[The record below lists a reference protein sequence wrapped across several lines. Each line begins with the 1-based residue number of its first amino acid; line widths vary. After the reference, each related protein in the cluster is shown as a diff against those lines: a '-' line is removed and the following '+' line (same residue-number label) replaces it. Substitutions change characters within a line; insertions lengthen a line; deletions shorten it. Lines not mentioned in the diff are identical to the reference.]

1 MSENQQTTSGAS
13 LPTPQTSAEAIADYS
28 QRAAAHLAA
37 QKQNTPQEGK
47 KSGAVTAEEQA
58 RHAERIAAA
67 SRDRLGLAITFGPA
81 ALMIGIYTTV
91 SALALH
97 FPSIGQNPVTNF
109 LPPTAFMKFSGT
121 ENWVSIRVN
130 WELARAAKDPTFR
143 KQLILASYVDQ
154 KLEEKSPKSAEIV
167 RKELGSLLDSKY
179 ISSDEGMNNLLKA
192 TPAQKEAG
200 AVLIGQILEQQTTA
214 KPAPKTSAR
223 SFETGPVPSR
233 DTSLS
238 EDFAKKVRDKEIS
251 LNGAQLDQRLD
262 QLEAKGRIDEDEVKE
277 IRRQWKLATTSA
289 ADVKTA
295 FTAANQAE
303 PAELLTFAAQTK
315 GILSATP
322 EQRSWLDPE
331 DRNKKETR
339 DAAAVNNTLKMM
351 IK

>member
-13 LPTPQTSAEAIADYS
+13 LPTPQTSAEEMADYS
-28 QRAAAHLAA
+28 RRAAAHLAA
-37 QKQNTPQEGK
+37 QKQNAPQEEK
-47 KSGAVTAEEQA
+47 KSGEVTAKEQA
-58 RHAERIAAA
+58 RHAERITAAQEGKQKLA
-67 SRDRLGLAITFGPA
+67 VRLGLPA
-81 ALMIGIYTTV
+81 LIVSAYTTV

-97 FPSIGQNPVTNF
+97 FPSIGQQNPVTNF
-109 LPPTAFMKFSGT
+109 LPPTAFMQFSGT
-121 ENWVSIRVN
+121 EKWASIPVN

-154 KLEEKSPKSAEIV
+154 ELEEKLPKSAEIV
-167 RKELGSLLDSKY
+167 RKELGKLLDSTY
-179 ISSDEGMNNLLKA
+179 LSSDEGMNNLLKA

-200 AVLIGQILEQQTTA
+200 AVLIREILEPSQTA
-214 KPAPKTSAR
+214 APAPKTSLP
-223 SFETGPVPSR
+223 SLKEGPIPPR

-238 EDFAKKVRDKEIS
+238 EDFAKKVRDGKIT
-251 LNGAQLDQRLD
+251 LNGSELDQRL
-262 QLEAKGRIDEDEVKE
+262 EAMRTIDEDEVKE

-295 FTAANQAE
+295 FTAANAAK
-303 PAELLTFAAQTK
+303 PAELLTFAAKTK

-339 DAAAVNNTLKMM
+339 DAAAVENTMKMM
-351 IK
+351 IR

>member
-1 MSENQQTTSGAS
+1 MSENQQTTTGTS

-37 QKQNTPQEGK
+37 QKQNTPQEEK
-47 KSGAVTAEEQA
+47 KSGSVTAKEQA
-58 RHAERIAAA
+58 RHAERVATAQQERKKLA
-67 SRDRLGLAITFGPA
+67 VRLGLPA
-81 ALMIGIYTTV
+81 LIVSAYTAV

-97 FPSIGQNPVTNF
+97 FPSIGQNLVTGTV
-109 LPPTAFMKFSGT
+109 PPTALMDFSGKVRG
-121 ENWVSIRVN
+121 VSVHAN
-130 WELARAAKDPTFR
+130 WELARAEKDPTFR

-214 KPAPKTSAR
+214 KPAPKTALPSLK
-223 SFETGPVPSR
+223 EGPIPPR

>member
-13 LPTPQTSAEAIADYS
+13 LPTPQTSAEEMADYS
-28 QRAAAHLAA
+28 RRAAAHLAA
-37 QKQNTPQEGK
+37 QKQNAPQEEK
-47 KSGAVTAEEQA
+47 KSGEVTAKEQA

-67 SRDRLGLAITFGPA
+67 SRERLGLAITFGLPA
-81 ALMIGIYTTV
+81 LIVSAYTTV

-167 RKELGSLLDSKY
+167 RKELGRLLDSKY

-200 AVLIGQILEQQTTA
+200 AVLIREILEPSQTA
-214 KPAPKTSAR
+214 APAPKTSLP
-223 SFETGPVPSR
+223 SLKEGPIPPR

-238 EDFAKKVRDKEIS
+238 EDFAKKVRDGKIT
-251 LNGAQLDQRLD
+251 LNGSELDQRL
-262 QLEAKGRIDEDEVKE
+262 EAMRTIDEDEVKE
-277 IRRQWKLATTSA
+277 IRRQWKLATTSTD
-289 ADVKTA
+289 DVKTA
-295 FTAANQAE
+295 FTAANAAK
-303 PAELLTFAAQTK
+303 PAELLTFAAKTK

-339 DAAAVNNTLKMM
+339 DAAAVENTMKMM
-351 IK
+351 IR

>member
-1 MSENQQTTSGAS
+1 MSENQQTTIGAS
-13 LPTPQTSAEAIADYS
+13 LPTPQTSAEEMADYS
-28 QRAAAHLAA
+28 RRAAAHLAA
-37 QKQNTPQEGK
+37 QKQNAPQEEK
-47 KSGAVTAEEQA
+47 KSGEVTAKEQA

-67 SRDRLGLAITFGPA
+67 SRERLGLAITFGLPA
-81 ALMIGIYTTV
+81 LIVSAYTTV

-154 KLEEKSPKSAEIV
+154 ELEEKLPKSAEIV
-167 RKELGSLLDSKY
+167 RKELGRLLDSKY

-200 AVLIGQILEQQTTA
+200 AVLIREILEPSQTAAPT
-214 KPAPKTSAR
+214 PKTALPSLK
-223 SFETGPVPSR
+223 EGPIPPR

-238 EDFAKKVRDKEIS
+238 EDFAKKVRDGKIT
-251 LNGAQLDQRLD
+251 LNGSELDQRLD
-262 QLEAKGRIDEDEVKE
+262 QLEAMRTIDEDEVKE
-277 IRRQWKLATTSA
+277 IRHQWELATTSA

-295 FTAANQAE
+295 FTAANDAK
-303 PAELLTFAAQTK
+303 PAELLTFAAKTK

-339 DAAAVNNTLKMM
+339 DAAAVNDTLKMM
-351 IK
+351 IR